1 MVTTSRDCGSR
12 RGIGD
17 TVDDAEA
24 GVVGEERVEA
34 RLPFTRK
41 ALDRD
46 RPDDLLDLLSEIG
59 QGVVMLLKERIGVVA
74 LVEVG
79 EPGDIRIAG
88 SEVALLRRLG
98 CQGGSREKQRD
109 QEKSHASLPR
119 AVCAAAPG
127 VGADCR
133 NAALYIG
140 TLPQSG
146 LSRYTLRDG
155 RLGRNRVTI
164 EASAREPPL
173 LETRHLTKS
182 FRSLVALRSHDITV
196 REGEIVGVIGP
207 NGSGKSTFFNVVSGF
222 QRPDRGTVLFQGR
235 AIERQP
241 AADIVRL
248 GIARTFQGT
257 RLFQRL
263 TVAENVRAAAQ
274 LRHSSGMFDAL
285 LGTARLKHAEQE
297 VDGIVDELLDLVH
310 LGRRADT
317 RASELAYGD
326 QRRLELV
333 RALATR
339 PRLLMLD
346 EPAAG
351 MDASETRG
359 VLKLIEDIRGRY
371 GLAVIVVEHDMDL
384 IMNLCERIQVL
395 AHGERI
401 FEGTPAEVQANARV
415 REVYLGHA

>member
-1 MVTTSRDCGSR
+1 M
-12 RGIGD
+12 
-17 TVDDAEA
+17 TV
-24 GVVGEERVEA
+24 
-34 RLPFTRK
+34 
-41 ALDRD
+41 
-46 RPDDLLDLLSEIG
+46 
-59 QGVVMLLKERIGVVA
+59 
-74 LVEVG
+74 
-79 EPGDIRIAG
+79 
-88 SEVALLRRLG
+88 
-98 CQGGSREKQRD
+98 
-109 QEKSHASLPR
+109 
-119 AVCAAAPG
+119 
-127 VGADCR
+127 
-133 NAALYIG
+133 
-140 TLPQSG
+140 
-146 LSRYTLRDG
+146 
-155 RLGRNRVTI
+155 
-164 EASAREPPL
+164 EASATEPPL

-182 FRSLVALRSHDITV
+182 FRSLVALRNHDISV

-235 AIERQP
+235 AIERKP

-257 RLFQRL
+257 RLFQSL

-274 LRHSSGMFDAL
+274 LRHSSGMLDAL
-285 LGTARLKHAEQE
+285 LGTARLNRAERA
-297 VDGIVDELLDLVH
+297 VDEIVKELLDLVH

-317 RASELAYGD
+317 RARELAYGD
-326 QRRLELV
+326 QRRLELI

-359 VLKLIEDIRGRY
+359 ILKLIEDIRRRY
-371 GLAVIVVEHDMDL
+371 RLAVIVVEHDMDL